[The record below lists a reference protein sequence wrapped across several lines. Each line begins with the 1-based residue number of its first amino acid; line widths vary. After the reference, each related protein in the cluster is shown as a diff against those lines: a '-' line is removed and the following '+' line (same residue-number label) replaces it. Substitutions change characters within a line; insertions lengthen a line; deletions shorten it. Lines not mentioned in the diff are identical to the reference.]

1 MKQGVSN
8 IDGVHTTPFC
18 SSDARRL
25 SSRDLTE
32 NTYTYM
38 ERKDMVMET
47 IQGNGETGLL
57 TPLFEARL
65 QYQSDKEGV

>member
-1 MKQGVSN
+1 MKQEVSN
-8 IDGVHTTPFC
+8 IDGSHTTPLC
-18 SSDARRL
+18 SSDARRR

-47 IQGNGETGLL
+47 IQGRVETGLL